1 MKKISIK
8 ILICAS
14 IYCAASLIPASAKNV
29 TYAQLPAN
37 VQNAVKG
44 YCNPGSILTVED
56 HPYTYLIKYGKGN
69 YIELYKNKSGWRK
82 VYMPKG
88 ITPKLF
94 NTLPKPILKYV
105 RENYPKNK
113 FISMEFFDDGT
124 TYQLQ
129 MMNKVELMFDSQGQF
144 ITLED

>member
-8 ILICAS
+8 ILVCAS
-14 IYCAASLIPASAKNV
+14 IFCASTLIPAYAKNIK
-29 TYAQLPAN
+29 YAQLPAN
-37 VQNAVKG
+37 VQSAVKN
-44 YCNPGSILTVED
+44 YCNPDSIVTVED
-56 HPYTYLIKYGKGN
+56 HPYTYLIKFGKGN
-69 YIELYKNKSGWRK
+69 FIELYKDKPGWKK

-88 ITPKLF
+88 IPPKLF

-105 RENYPKNK
+105 KENYPKNK

-124 TYQLQ
+124 TYQLR